1 LEFHLKYS
9 YLRVFA
15 VETESPPILVATGDV
30 PERQSRADYLRKMFS
45 VKIEFEHWSKGF
57 VYIPISVDD
66 MDGGAVCSGRIGA
79 EKTESVNA
87 SPDELFEPETVTNW
101 RASNFLIDTRN
112 YNDGQKVAMQHRG
125 DVGKPLSILSS
136 LVKHINEK
144 NRDSGWELS
153 VNAITERST
162 FWEAVEQYK
171 GQITRAE
178 FHYVT
183 PNVLGIRTKINKR
196 LKGYKNDENA
206 NQVTVVLENEKG
218 NLELDS
224 QEVKDAV
231 EYISEGGGS
240 TKLKAGGQKVYDSQ
254 DDEKAITVETDDQ
267 LALEQT
273 AARKTI
279 IERLFKK

>member
-1 LEFHLKYS
+1 MKYS

-15 VETESPPILVATGDV
+15 VETEIPPILVATGDA
-30 PERQSRADYLRKMFS
+30 PERRTRSDYLREVFS
-45 VKIEFEHWSKGF
+45 MKIEFEHWGKGF
-57 VYIPISVDD
+57 VYMPISVDN

-79 EKTESVNA
+79 ERTEIVNA
-87 SPDELFEPETVTNW
+87 SPDELFEPETITNW

-136 LVKHINEK
+136 LVKHINDT
-144 NRDSGWELS
+144 NVDSGWELS

-162 FWEAVEQYK
+162 FWEAVAQYK

-183 PNVLGIRTKINKR
+183 PNVLGIRSKINKR
-196 LKGYKNDENA
+196 LKGYKDDENA

-218 NLELDS
+218 NLKLDS

-231 EYISEGGGS
+231 EYTSEGGGS

-254 DDEKAITVETDDQ
+254 DDEKAVTVETDDQ
-267 LALEQT
+267 LALEQDT
-273 AARKTI
+273 SRKAI
-279 IERLFKK
+279 IERLFKN

>member
-1 LEFHLKYS
+1 MKYS

-15 VETESPPILVATGDV
+15 VESEVPPILVATGDA
-30 PERQSRADYLRKMFS
+30 PERRSRSDYLRYVFS
-45 VKIEFEHWSKGF
+45 MKIEFEHRGKGF
-57 VYIPISVDD
+57 VYMPISVDE

-79 EKTESVNA
+79 ERTEIVNA
-87 SPDELFEPETVTNW
+87 SPDELFEPETITNW

-136 LVKHINEK
+136 LVKHINDT
-144 NRDSGWELS
+144 NADSGWELS

-183 PNVLGIRTKINKR
+183 PNVLGIRSKINER
-196 LKGYKNDENA
+196 LKGYKDDENA
-206 NQVTVVLENEKG
+206 NQVTVVLQNEGG
-218 NLELDS
+218 NLKLDS

-231 EYISEGGGS
+231 EYTSEGGGS
-240 TKLKAGGQKVYDSQ
+240 TKLKAGAQKVYDSR
-254 DDEKAITVETDDQ
+254 DDEKAATVETDDQ
-267 LALEQT
+267 LALEKDT
-273 AARKTI
+273 SRKTI

>member
-1 LEFHLKYS
+1 MKYS

-15 VETESPPILVATGDV
+15 VETEVPPILVATGDI
-30 PERQSRADYLRKMFS
+30 PMRSSRSDYLRRVFS
-45 VKIEFEHWSKGF
+45 VKIEFEHWGKGF

-66 MDGGAVCSGRIGA
+66 MDDGAVCSGRIGA

-87 SPDELFEPETVTNW
+87 SPEDLFEPETVTNW
-101 RASNFLIDTRN
+101 RASNFLLDTRN
-112 YNDGQKVAMQHRG
+112 YNDGQKVAVQHRG
-125 DVGKPLSILSS
+125 DVGKPLSILNS
-136 LVKHINEK
+136 LIKHINDT
-144 NRDSGWELS
+144 NADSGWELS
-153 VNAITERST
+153 VNAITERTT

-183 PNVLGIRTKINKR
+183 PNVLGLRTKINKR
-196 LKGYKNDENA
+196 LKGYKTDENA
-206 NQVTVVLENEKG
+206 NEVTVVLENSKG
-218 NLELDS
+218 NLKLDS

-231 EYISEGGGS
+231 EYTSEGGGS
-240 TKLKAGGQKVYDSQ
+240 TKLKAGSQKVYDSQ

-267 LALEQT
+267 LALEQP

-279 IERLFKK
+279 IERIFKK